1 MELVAFN
8 LKRLKALP
16 LAAEIFKKLGD
27 ESQVVQLHVEANDW
41 AEAFRLAECLPKL
54 LPNVHYQYARWLA
67 ESDQFIEAHQ
77 GNILMPIYPI
87 LHWDNISNEN
97 EFIKYYALFVFPVFH
112 RIS

>member
-1 MELVAFN
+1 MNFYCSLYDIGRRLSISDRSCLELVALN

-41 AEAFRLAECLPKL
+41 AEAFRLAEGIPKL
-54 LPNVHYQYARWLA
+54 LPDVYYQHGKWLA

-77 GNILMPIYPI
+77 GM
-87 LHWDNISNEN
+87 S
-97 EFIKYYALFVFPVFH
+97 
-112 RIS
+112 